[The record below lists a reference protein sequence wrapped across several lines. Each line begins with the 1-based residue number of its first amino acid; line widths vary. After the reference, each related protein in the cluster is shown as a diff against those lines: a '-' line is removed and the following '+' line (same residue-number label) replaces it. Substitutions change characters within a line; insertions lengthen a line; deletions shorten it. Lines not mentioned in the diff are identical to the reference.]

1 MSNIG
6 YVRVSSADQNTARQ
20 LDGII
25 LDEVFTDKVSG
36 ATTDRPE
43 LQAMLRHVRKGDTLH
58 VHSID
63 RLARSLE
70 DLLSLVKELIDRGV
84 TVHFHKEQLL
94 FTGEANP
101 MQELMLSLL
110 GSVAQFE
117 RSMIKE
123 RQREGIEKAK
133 AAGVYTGRVKT
144 INDEAIREAMN
155 APGASY
161 RKVAKALN
169 VSLSTVQRA
178 VKSTQP

>member
-6 YVRVSSADQNTARQ
+6 YVRVSSVDQNTARQ

>member
-1 MSNIG
+1 MSQVG
-6 YVRVSSADQNTARQ
+6 YVRVSSVDQNTARQ
-20 LDGII
+20 LDGIA

-36 ATTDRPE
+36 ATTERPA
-43 LQAMLRHVRKGDTLH
+43 LQDMLRFVRKGDTVH

-70 DLLSLVKELIDRGV
+70 DLLSLVKGLIAKGV
-84 TVHFHKEQLL
+84 AVQFHKEQLN
-94 FTGEANP
+94 FTGEANA

-123 RQREGIEKAK
+123 RQREGIAK
-133 AAGVYTGRVKT
+133 AREAGVYKGRVKT
-144 INDEAIREAMN
+144 VNDQAIRDAVEGGMSFRKAAEAL
-155 APGASY
+155 
-161 RKVAKALN
+161 K

-178 VKSTQP
+178 MKA

>member
-1 MSNIG
+1 MSQVG
-6 YVRVSSADQNTARQ
+6 YVRVSSVDQNVARQ
-20 LDGII
+20 LDGIA
-25 LDEVFTDKVSG
+25 LDEIFTDKVSG
-36 ATTDRPE
+36 ATTDRPA
-43 LQAMLRHVRKGDTLH
+43 LKDLLRFVRKGDTVH

-70 DLLSLVKELIDRGV
+70 DLLALVKEFISKGIAVR
-84 TVHFHKEQLL
+84 FHKEQLH

-123 RQREGIEKAK
+123 RQREGIAKAK
-133 AAGVYTGRVKT
+133 ENGVYKGRTKT
-144 INDEAIREAMN
+144 IDDEAIRSAM
-155 APGASY
+155 AEPKASF
-161 RKVAKALN
+161 RKVAAALG

-178 VKSTQP
+178 MKA